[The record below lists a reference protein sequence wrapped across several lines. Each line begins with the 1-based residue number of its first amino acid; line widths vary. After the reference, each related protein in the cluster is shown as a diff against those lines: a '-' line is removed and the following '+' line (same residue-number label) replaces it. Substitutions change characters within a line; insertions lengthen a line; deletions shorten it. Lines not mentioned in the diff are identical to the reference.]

1 MRNRQW
7 GISSLNLLLVIS
19 LAGFFMLLA
28 FKLVPVYSE
37 NQYVVAALKS
47 LRDQDKPVQSMSAAE
62 IKKHLA
68 NFYMINGVRSE
79 GAQNIV
85 IEQERNRNIVTIY
98 YKIEV
103 PLFYNLSVVVD
114 FKNYLDTTKPEECCR
129 APVDYRPKK
138 SQTNTQ

>member
-7 GISSLNLLLVIS
+7 GMSSLNLLLVIS

-37 NQYVVAALKS
+37 NQYVVSALKS
-47 LRDQDKPVQSMSAAE
+47 LRDQDKPVQSMTVPE
-62 IKKHLA
+62 IKMHLA
-68 NFYMINGVRSE
+68 NFYTINGVRSE

-85 IEQERNRNIVTIY
+85 VERERDRNIVTIY
-98 YKIEV
+98 YKVEV

-114 FKNYLDTTKPEECCR
+114 FKNYLDSTKPEECCK

-138 SQTNTQ
+138 STNNGQ